1 MGCRCITGCDLVSKE
16 GNPVI
21 CGKPDGTGCHDVT
34 TCSRSYLEPIQVP
47 LLERLPER
55 LGRVS
60 GMCVER
66 RGGAWPKG
74 RMLHANT
81 TMVLNLPFKTA
92 PQVVAKPQSQNYFC
106 CCFVTV
112 ISLRL

>member
-1 MGCRCITGCDLVSKE
+1 MGCRCITGYDLVSKE

-66 RGGAWPKG
+66 RGGACRKAGWCTRIQQWFSTFLLKQLLRWWRSPNHKII
-74 RMLHANT
+74 
-81 TMVLNLPFKTA
+81 F
-92 PQVVAKPQSQNYFC
+92 VAALS
-106 CCFVTV
+106 
-112 ISLRL
+112 R